1 MNTNPDEVTLALWL
15 EDELS
20 GEELAAMEA
29 WAANESDQ
37 LAAREQARHWRAT
50 VAAVMPGTVEPPY
63 PDFFNH
69 RVMQALKQP
78 PAPVETT
85 AKKSFFRSS
94 WWMPATACV
103 GMALTF
109 WAGKNSQV
117 APAPELDFANAP
129 RAIPVEPALYT
140 PETGVNAE
148 WFASTE
154 ASATVIVLNGVT
166 AIPDSTDFPETAY
179 LPQAPGDFATAGL
192 EIELTGESEP

>member
-20 GEELAAMEA
+20 GEELTAMEA
-29 WAANESDQ
+29 WAGGHPDQ
-37 LAAREQARHWRAT
+37 LAARDQARRWRAT
-50 VAAVMPGTVEPPY
+50 MAAAMPGTVEPPY
-63 PDFFNH
+63 PDFFNN
-69 RVMQALKQP
+69 RVMHALRQP
-78 PAPVETT
+78 STPVETT
-85 AKKSFFRSS
+85 AKKSFFRGS

-117 APAPELDFANAP
+117 ASTPELDFANAP
-129 RAIPVEPALYT
+129 RAIPVEPTIYT
-140 PETGVNAE
+140 PETGVKAV

-154 ASATVIVLNGVT
+154 ASATVIVLNGVA

-179 LPQAPGDFATAGL
+179 LPPAPGDFATAS
-192 EIELTGESEP
+192 IETEPTSESEP